1 MYNLYYALKKI
12 TRRPQLNINKTK
24 VKKKKLT
31 LQAKQL
37 LIDNK
42 ERMEVLTVFP
52 VGSSV

>member
-1 MYNLYYALKKI
+1 MPRKDNKKI
-12 TRRPQLNINKTK
+12 TTQYKQDK
-24 VKKKKLT
+24 SKKKMT

>member
-1 MYNLYYALKKI
+1 MPRKDNKKI
-12 TRRPQLNINKTK
+12 TTQYKQDK
-24 VKKKKLT
+24 SKKKKMT

>member
-1 MYNLYYALKKI
+1 MYELDYTLKEIAKRLQVNV
-12 TRRPQLNINKTK
+12 TRQKE
-24 VKKKKLT
+24 KKMT

-37 LIDNK
+37 FIDNR

>member
-24 VKKKKLT
+24 VKKKLT